1 MSTPTSFYSSAEL
14 VFGESFRDHYF
25 TFKVMAV
32 VIYFS
37 AVVSV
42 LYYAGIIQYF
52 LLKMAWIMNFLMGTS
67 PTESV
72 ISVASIFLGTVEAPL
87 LIKPLIPTLTDS
99 ELFAIMVAAF
109 STVSG
114 SILAAYIGF
123 GVRADHL
130 VTASLMSAPA
140 SLAIAKTLYPETK
153 KTKADW
159 NAIRDVKV
167 A

>member
-1 MSTPTSFYSSAEL
+1 MNL
-14 VFGESFRDHYF
+14 V
-25 TFKVMAV
+25 
-32 VIYFS
+32 
-37 AVVSV
+37 
-42 LYYAGIIQYF
+42 
-52 LLKMAWIMNFLMGTS
+52 MGTS
-67 PTESV
+67 PSESV

-99 ELFAIMVAAF
+99 EIFAIMVAAY

-130 VTASLMSAPA
+130 ITASLMSAPA

-159 NAIRDVKV
+159 EAIKNVKV
-167 A
+167 R